1 MIELIISFIGIA
13 SGQFAELVDNTML
26 NLALPTISN
35 DLNIDLSL
43 IQWIPISFV
52 LATSSFLLPM
62 GKLADIYSSKK
73 IYLIGLIIFGIFVTL
88 AGRSEILIT
97 LILFK
102 SLQGIGS
109 AAIQSNVMAMIIQL
123 FQKQDRGTSLG
134 IFMSIIGVGSIAS
147 PVIGGYIIDNFGWR
161 GIFNFVSIIT
171 ILGFLFSIFI
181 KLNNPK
187 STKTLSYEFDWQGTV
202 LSTISL
208 SSLIISISMYTTSN
222 WNATW
227 LIIGIPMTVIF
238 LFLFILWEKHNKLSN
253 PLIDLKLFDH
263 KSFSLGSVV
272 RFLSFIANSPIY
284 YLSPFLL
291 IDGYGLSSSKTGIYI
306 LPGPLMMAIS
316 GPIAGKLSDKMGS
329 YFPRIVGAMCLSI
342 SVSLYLFATILNKE
356 FVMVAYAFQGLGMG
370 IFGTA
375 NTSYIFTSVK
385 ENNYGSVNAF
395 LTLTRTSGNII
406 GISISTALVLVFLSL
421 SSNELNNVDPD
432 TISYISSISKAFIL
446 PTLLSIITFI
456 LTISLKDEKKI

>member
-134 IFMSIIGVGSIAS
+134 IFMSIIGIGSIAS

>member
-52 LATSSFLLPM
+52 LATSAFLLPM

-109 AAIQSNVMAMIIQL
+109 AAIQANVMAMIIQL

-134 IFMSIIGVGSIAS
+134 IFMSIIGIGSIAS

-187 STKTLSYEFDWQGTV
+187 STKTLNYEFDWQGTV

-227 LIIGIPMTVIF
+227 LITGIPITVIF

-291 IDGYGLSSSKTGIYI
+291 INGYGLSSSKTGIYI

-406 GISISTALVLVFLSL
+406 GISISTTLVLVFLSL
-421 SSNELNNVDPD
+421 SSNELNNVNPD

>member
-134 IFMSIIGVGSIAS
+134 IFMSIIGIGSIAS

-187 STKTLSYEFDWQGTV
+187 NTKTLNYEFDWQGTV

>member
-1 MIELIISFIGIA
+1 MLQLFISFIGIA
-13 SGQFAELVDNTML
+13 SGQFAEVVDNTML

-35 DLNIDLSL
+35 DLNIALSL
-43 IQWIPISFV
+43 IQWIPITFV

-62 GKLADIYSSKK
+62 GKLADIYGRKK

-109 AAIQSNVMAMIIQL
+109 AAIQSNGMAMIMQL
-123 FQKQDRGTSLG
+123 FQKQNRGTSLG
-134 IFMSIIGVGSIAS
+134 IFMSIIGVGSITS
-147 PVIGGYIIDNFGWR
+147 PIIGGYIIDNFGWR

-171 ILGFLFSIFI
+171 ILSLLFTAFL
-181 KLNNPK
+181 KLKNTNNK
-187 STKTLSYEFDWQGTV
+187 KTSNYEFDWKGTI

-208 SSLIISISMYTTSN
+208 SSLIISISMYTTSH
-222 WNATW
+222 WNAIW
-227 LIIGIPMTVIF
+227 LMTGIPITIIF
-238 LFLFILWEKHNKLSN
+238 LLLFILWEKNNNLSN
-253 PLIDLKLFDH
+253 PLIDIKLFDH

-291 IDGYGLSSSKTGIYI
+291 INGYGLSSSKTGLYI
-306 LPGPLMMAIS
+306 LPGPLMMAVS
-316 GPIAGKLSDKMGS
+316 GPFAGKLSDKIGS
-329 YFPRIVGAMCLSI
+329 YYPRIAGALCLTV
-342 SVSLYLFATILNKE
+342 SVSLFLFATILNKE
-356 FVMVAYAFQGLGMG
+356 FVMIAYAFQGLGMG
-370 IFGTA
+370 IFGAA

-406 GISISTALVLVFLSL
+406 GISISTALVLAFLATSN
-421 SSNELNNVDPD
+421 NELNNAD
-432 TISYISSISKAFIL
+432 TNTLDYISSISKAFIL
-446 PTLLSIITFI
+446 PTFLSIITFI
-456 LTISLKDEKKI
+456 LTISLKDQKRI

>member
-1 MIELIISFIGIA
+1 MLQLFISFIGIA
-13 SGQFAELVDNTML
+13 SGQFAEVVDNTML

-35 DLNIDLSL
+35 DLNIALSL
-43 IQWIPISFV
+43 IQWIPITFV

-62 GKLADIYSSKK
+62 GKLADIYGRKK

-109 AAIQSNVMAMIIQL
+109 AAIQSNGMAMIMQL
-123 FQKQDRGTSLG
+123 FQKKNRGTSLG
-134 IFMSIIGVGSIAS
+134 IFMSIIGVGSVTS
-147 PVIGGYIIDNFGWR
+147 PIIGGYIIDNFGWR

-171 ILGFLFSIFI
+171 ILSLLFTVFL
-181 KLNNPK
+181 KLKTSNNN
-187 STKTLSYEFDWQGTV
+187 KTSNYEFDWQGTI
-202 LSTISL
+202 LSTTSL

-222 WNATW
+222 WNAIW
-227 LIIGIPMTVIF
+227 LMTGIPITLIF
-238 LFLFILWEKHNKLSN
+238 LLLFILWEKNNNLSN
-253 PLIDLKLFDH
+253 PLIDIKLFDH

-291 IDGYGLSSSKTGIYI
+291 INGYGLSSSKTGLYI

-316 GPIAGKLSDKMGS
+316 GPFAGKLSDKIGS
-329 YFPRIVGAMCLSI
+329 YYPRISGALCLMI
-342 SVSLYLFATILNKE
+342 SVSLFLFATILNKE
-356 FVMVAYAFQGLGMG
+356 FVMIAYAFQGLGMG
-370 IFGTA
+370 IFGAA

-406 GISISTALVLVFLSL
+406 GISISTALVLAFLST
-421 SSNELNNVDPD
+421 SNNELNTAIVDK
-432 TISYISSISKAFIL
+432 SNYISSISKAFIL
-446 PTLLSIITFI
+446 PTFLSIITFI
-456 LTISLKDEKKI
+456 LTISLKDQKRI

>member
-1 MIELIISFIGIA
+1 MLELILSFIGIA

-35 DLNIDLSL
+35 DLDIDLSL

-52 LATSSFLLPM
+52 LATSAFLLPM

-109 AAIQSNVMAMIIQL
+109 AAIQANVMAMIIQL

-134 IFMSIIGVGSIAS
+134 IFMSIIGIGSIAS

-187 STKTLSYEFDWQGTV
+187 STKTLNYEFDWQGTV

-227 LIIGIPMTVIF
+227 LITGIPITVIF

-291 IDGYGLSSSKTGIYI
+291 INGYGLSSSKTGIYI

-406 GISISTALVLVFLSL
+406 GISISTTLVLVFLSL
-421 SSNELNNVDPD
+421 SSNELNNVNPD

>member
-1 MIELIISFIGIA
+1 MLELIISFIGIA

-62 GKLADIYSSKK
+62 GKLSDIYSSKK
-73 IYLIGLIIFGIFVTL
+73 IYLIGLILFGIFVTL

-109 AAIQSNVMAMIIQL
+109 AAIQSNVMVMVIQL

-134 IFMSIIGVGSIAS
+134 IFMSIIGIGSIAS

-161 GIFNFVSIIT
+161 GIFNFVSILT
-171 ILGFLFSIFI
+171 ILGLFFSIFI

-187 STKTLSYEFDWQGTV
+187 KTKPLNYEFDWQGTL

-222 WNATW
+222 WNVIW
-227 LIIGIPMTVIF
+227 LITGIPITGIF
-238 LFLFILWEKHNKLSN
+238 LLLFILWEKHNKLSN
-253 PLIDLKLFDH
+253 PLIDLKLFNH
-263 KSFSLGSVV
+263 KSFSLGSIV

-291 IDGYGLSSSKTGIYI
+291 INGYGLSSSKTGIYI
-306 LPGPLMMAIS
+306 L
-316 GPIAGKLSDKMGS
+316 
-329 YFPRIVGAMCLSI
+329 
-342 SVSLYLFATILNKE
+342 
-356 FVMVAYAFQGLGMG
+356 
-370 IFGTA
+370 FG
-375 NTSYIFTSVK
+375 
-385 ENNYGSVNAF
+385 
-395 LTLTRTSGNII
+395 
-406 GISISTALVLVFLSL
+406 
-421 SSNELNNVDPD
+421 
-432 TISYISSISKAFIL
+432 
-446 PTLLSIITFI
+446 
-456 LTISLKDEKKI
+456 

>member
-1 MIELIISFIGIA
+1 MLQLFISFIGIA
-13 SGQFAELVDNTML
+13 SGQFAEVVDNTML

-35 DLNIDLSL
+35 DLNIALSL
-43 IQWIPISFV
+43 IQWIPITFV

-62 GKLADIYSSKK
+62 GKLADIYGRKK

-109 AAIQSNVMAMIIQL
+109 AAIQSNGMAMIMQL
-123 FQKQDRGTSLG
+123 FQKQNRGTSLG
-134 IFMSIIGVGSIAS
+134 IFMSIIGVGSITS
-147 PVIGGYIIDNFGWR
+147 PIIGGYIIDNFGWR

-171 ILGFLFSIFI
+171 ILSLLFTAFL
-181 KLNNPK
+181 KLKNANNK
-187 STKTLSYEFDWQGTV
+187 KTSNYEFDWKGTI

-208 SSLIISISMYTTSN
+208 SSLIISISMYTTSH
-222 WNATW
+222 WNAIW
-227 LIIGIPMTVIF
+227 LMTGIPITIIF
-238 LFLFILWEKHNKLSN
+238 LLLFILWEKNNNLSN
-253 PLIDLKLFDH
+253 PLIDIKLFDH

-291 IDGYGLSSSKTGIYI
+291 INGYGLSSSKTGLYI

-316 GPIAGKLSDKMGS
+316 GPFAGKLSDKIGS
-329 YFPRIVGAMCLSI
+329 YYPRIAGALCLTI
-342 SVSLYLFATILNKE
+342 SVSLFLLATILNKE
-356 FVMVAYAFQGLGMG
+356 FVMIAYAFQGLGMG
-370 IFGTA
+370 IFGAA

-406 GISISTALVLVFLSL
+406 GISISTALVLAFLATSN
-421 SSNELNNVDPD
+421 NELNNAD
-432 TISYISSISKAFIL
+432 TNTLDYISSISKAFIL
-446 PTLLSIITFI
+446 PTFLSIITFI
-456 LTISLKDEKKI
+456 LTISLKDQKRI

>member
-13 SGQFAELVDNTML
+13 SGQFAEVVDNTML
-26 NLALPTISN
+26 TLALPTISN
-35 DLNIDLSL
+35 DMNIPLSFA
-43 IQWIPISFV
+43 QWIPITFV

-62 GKLADIYSSKK
+62 GKLSDIYGRKK
-73 IYLIGLIIFGIFVTL
+73 IYLVGLVIFGIFVNL

-109 AAIQSNVMAMIIQL
+109 AAIQSNGMTMLLLL
-123 FQKQDRGTSLG
+123 FKKQDRGASFG
-134 IFMSIIGVGSIAS
+134 IFMSIIGIGSITG
-147 PVIGGYIIDNFGWR
+147 PIIGGYIIDNFGWR

-171 ILGFLFSIFI
+171 MLALSFSLFL
-181 KLNNPK
+181 KLDNPK
-187 STKTLSYEFDWQGTV
+187 NKKTLNYEFDWQGTL

-222 WNATW
+222 WNLIW
-227 LIIGIPMTVIF
+227 LITGIPISIIF
-238 LFLFILWEKHNKLSN
+238 LFLFILWEKNNKLSY
-253 PLIDLKLFDH
+253 PLIDLKLFDS

-284 YLSPFLL
+284 FLSPFLL
-291 IDGYGLSSSKTGIYI
+291 INGYGLSSSKTGIYI

-316 GPIAGKLSDKMGS
+316 GPFAGKLSDKIGS
-329 YFPRIVGAMCLSI
+329 YFPRIAGAVCLSI
-342 SVSLYLFATILNKE
+342 SVSLYLFATIFNKE
-356 FVMVAYAFQGLGMG
+356 FIMVAYAFQGLGMG
-370 IFGTA
+370 IFGAA

-406 GISISTALVLVFLSL
+406 GISISTALVLAFLSV
-421 SSNELNNVDPD
+421 SNNELGSVNSD
-432 TISYISSISKAFIL
+432 TLSYISSISKAFIL
-446 PTLLSIITFI
+446 PTILSIITFI
-456 LTISLKDEKKI
+456 LTIILKDEKYI

>member
-1 MIELIISFIGIA
+1 MLQLFISFIGIA
-13 SGQFAELVDNTML
+13 SGQFAEVVDNTML

-35 DLNIDLSL
+35 DLNIALSL
-43 IQWIPISFV
+43 IQWIPITFV

-62 GKLADIYSSKK
+62 GKLADIYGRKK

-109 AAIQSNVMAMIIQL
+109 AAIQSNGMAMIMQL
-123 FQKQDRGTSLG
+123 FQKQNRGTSLG
-134 IFMSIIGVGSIAS
+134 IFMSIIGVGSVTS
-147 PVIGGYIIDNFGWR
+147 PIIGGYIIDNFGWR

-171 ILGFLFSIFI
+171 ILSLLFTVFL
-181 KLNNPK
+181 KLKNANNK
-187 STKTLSYEFDWQGTV
+187 KTSNYEFDWKGTI

-208 SSLIISISMYTTSN
+208 SSLIISISMYTTSH
-222 WNATW
+222 WNAIW
-227 LIIGIPMTVIF
+227 LMTGIPITIIF
-238 LFLFILWEKHNKLSN
+238 LLLFILWEKNNNLSN
-253 PLIDLKLFDH
+253 PLIDIKLFDH

-291 IDGYGLSSSKTGIYI
+291 INGYGLSSSKTGLYI
-306 LPGPLMMAIS
+306 LPGPLMMAVS
-316 GPIAGKLSDKMGS
+316 GPFAGKLSDKIGS
-329 YFPRIVGAMCLSI
+329 YYPRIAGALCLTI
-342 SVSLYLFATILNKE
+342 SVSLFLFATILNKE
-356 FVMVAYAFQGLGMG
+356 FVMIAYAFQGLGMG
-370 IFGTA
+370 IFGAA

-406 GISISTALVLVFLSL
+406 GISISTALVLAFLATSN
-421 SSNELNNVDPD
+421 NELNNAD
-432 TISYISSISKAFIL
+432 TNTLSYISSISKAFIL
-446 PTLLSIITFI
+446 PTFLSIITFI
-456 LTISLKDEKKI
+456 LTISLKDQKRI

>member
-134 IFMSIIGVGSIAS
+134 IFMSIIGIGSIAS

-187 STKTLSYEFDWQGTV
+187 STKTLNYEFDWQGTV

-227 LIIGIPMTVIF
+227 LIIGIPITVIF

>member
-1 MIELIISFIGIA
+1 MLQLFISFIGIA
-13 SGQFAELVDNTML
+13 SGQFAEVVDNTML

-35 DLNIDLSL
+35 DLNIALSL
-43 IQWIPISFV
+43 IQWIPITFV

-62 GKLADIYSSKK
+62 GKLADIYGRKK

-109 AAIQSNVMAMIIQL
+109 AAIQSNGMAMIMQL
-123 FQKQDRGTSLG
+123 FQKQNRGTSLG
-134 IFMSIIGVGSIAS
+134 IFMSIIGVGSITS
-147 PVIGGYIIDNFGWR
+147 PIIGGYIIDNFGWR

-171 ILGFLFSIFI
+171 ILSLLFTAFL
-181 KLNNPK
+181 KLKNTNNK
-187 STKTLSYEFDWQGTV
+187 KTSNYEFDWKGTI

-208 SSLIISISMYTTSN
+208 SSLIISISMYTTSH
-222 WNATW
+222 WNAIW
-227 LIIGIPMTVIF
+227 LMTGIPITIIF
-238 LFLFILWEKHNKLSN
+238 LLLFILWEKNNNLSN
-253 PLIDLKLFDH
+253 PLIDIKLFDH

-291 IDGYGLSSSKTGIYI
+291 INGYGLSSSKTGLYI
-306 LPGPLMMAIS
+306 LPGPLMMAVS
-316 GPIAGKLSDKMGS
+316 GPFAGKLSDKIGS
-329 YFPRIVGAMCLSI
+329 YYPRIAGALCLTI
-342 SVSLYLFATILNKE
+342 SVSLFLFATILNKE
-356 FVMVAYAFQGLGMG
+356 FVMIAYAFQGLGMG
-370 IFGTA
+370 IFGAA

-406 GISISTALVLVFLSL
+406 GISISTALVLAFLATSN
-421 SSNELNNVDPD
+421 NELNNAD
-432 TISYISSISKAFIL
+432 TNTLDYISSISKAFIL
-446 PTLLSIITFI
+446 PTFLSIITFI
-456 LTISLKDEKKI
+456 LTISLKDQKRI

>member
-134 IFMSIIGVGSIAS
+134 IFMSIIGIGSIAS

-227 LIIGIPMTVIF
+227 LIIGIPITVIF

-456 LTISLKDEKKI
+456 LTISLKDEKHI

>member
-109 AAIQSNVMAMIIQL
+109 AAIQANVMAMIIQL

-134 IFMSIIGVGSIAS
+134 IFMSIIGIGSIAS

-187 STKTLSYEFDWQGTV
+187 STKTLNYEFDWQGTV

-227 LIIGIPMTVIF
+227 LITGIPITVIF

-291 IDGYGLSSSKTGIYI
+291 INGYGLSSSKTGIYI

-406 GISISTALVLVFLSL
+406 GISISTTLVLVFLSL
-421 SSNELNNVDPD
+421 SSNELNNVNPD

>member
-1 MIELIISFIGIA
+1 MLQLFISFIGIA
-13 SGQFAELVDNTML
+13 SGQFAEVVDNTML

-35 DLNIDLSL
+35 DLNIALSL
-43 IQWIPISFV
+43 IQWIPITFV

-62 GKLADIYSSKK
+62 GKLADIYGRKK

-109 AAIQSNVMAMIIQL
+109 AAIQSNGMAMIMQL

-134 IFMSIIGVGSIAS
+134 IFMSIIGVGSVTS
-147 PVIGGYIIDNFGWR
+147 PIIGGYIIDNFGWR

-171 ILGFLFSIFI
+171 ILSLLFTVFL
-181 KLNNPK
+181 KLKNANNK
-187 STKTLSYEFDWQGTV
+187 KTSNYEFDWQGTI

-222 WNATW
+222 WNAIW
-227 LIIGIPMTVIF
+227 LMTGIPITIIF
-238 LFLFILWEKHNKLSN
+238 LLLFILWEKNNNLSN
-253 PLIDLKLFDH
+253 PLIDIKLFGH

-291 IDGYGLSSSKTGIYI
+291 INGYGLSSSKTGLYI
-306 LPGPLMMAIS
+306 LPGPLLMAIS
-316 GPIAGKLSDKMGS
+316 GPFAGKLSDKIGS
-329 YFPRIVGAMCLSI
+329 YYPRIAGALCLTI
-342 SVSLYLFATILNKE
+342 SVSLFLFATILNKE
-356 FVMVAYAFQGLGMG
+356 FVMIAYAFQGLGMG
-370 IFGTA
+370 IFGAA

-406 GISISTALVLVFLSL
+406 GISISTALVLAFLATSN
-421 SSNELNNVDPD
+421 NELNNAD
-432 TISYISSISKAFIL
+432 TNTLDYISSISKAFIL
-446 PTLLSIITFI
+446 PTFLSIITFI
-456 LTISLKDEKKI
+456 LTINLKDQKRI

>member
-134 IFMSIIGVGSIAS
+134 IFMSIIGIGSIAS

-187 STKTLSYEFDWQGTV
+187 STKTLNYEFDWQGTV

-222 WNATW
+222 WNVTW
-227 LIIGIPMTVIF
+227 LIIGIPITIIF

-253 PLIDLKLFDH
+253 PLINLELFDH

-291 IDGYGLSSSKTGIYI
+291 INGYGLSSSKTGIYI

-316 GPIAGKLSDKMGS
+316 GP
-329 YFPRIVGAMCLSI
+329 
-342 SVSLYLFATILNKE
+342 
-356 FVMVAYAFQGLGMG
+356 YA
-370 IFGTA
+370 
-375 NTSYIFTSVK
+375 
-385 ENNYGSVNAF
+385 
-395 LTLTRTSGNII
+395 
-406 GISISTALVLVFLSL
+406 
-421 SSNELNNVDPD
+421 
-432 TISYISSISKAFIL
+432 
-446 PTLLSIITFI
+446 
-456 LTISLKDEKKI
+456 

>member
-1 MIELIISFIGIA
+1 MIQLFISFIGIA
-13 SGQFAELVDNTML
+13 SGQFAEVVDNTML

-35 DLNIDLSL
+35 DLNIALSL
-43 IQWIPISFV
+43 IQWIPITFV

-62 GKLADIYSSKK
+62 GKLADIYGRKK

-109 AAIQSNVMAMIIQL
+109 AAIQSNGMAMIMQL
-123 FQKQDRGTSLG
+123 FQKQNRGTSLG
-134 IFMSIIGVGSIAS
+134 IFMSIIGVGSITS
-147 PVIGGYIIDNFGWR
+147 PIIGGYIIDNFGWR

-171 ILGFLFSIFI
+171 ILSLLFTAFL
-181 KLNNPK
+181 KLKNANNK
-187 STKTLSYEFDWQGTV
+187 KTSNYEFDWQGTI
-202 LSTISL
+202 LSIISL

-222 WNATW
+222 WNAIW
-227 LIIGIPMTVIF
+227 LMTGIPITIIF
-238 LFLFILWEKHNKLSN
+238 LLLFILWEKNNNLSN
-253 PLIDLKLFDH
+253 PLIDIKLFDH

-291 IDGYGLSSSKTGIYI
+291 INGYGLSSSKTGLYI

-316 GPIAGKLSDKMGS
+316 GPFAGKLSDKIGS
-329 YFPRIVGAMCLSI
+329 YYPRIAGALCLTV
-342 SVSLYLFATILNKE
+342 SVSLFLFATILNKE
-356 FVMVAYAFQGLGMG
+356 FVMIAYAFQGLGMW
-370 IFGTA
+370 IFGAA

-406 GISISTALVLVFLSL
+406 GISISTALVLAFLATSN
-421 SSNELNNVDPD
+421 NELNNAD
-432 TISYISSISKAFIL
+432 TNTLGYISSISKAFIL
-446 PTLLSIITFI
+446 PTFLSIITFI
-456 LTISLKDEKKI
+456 LTISLKDQKRI

>member
-1 MIELIISFIGIA
+1 MLQLFISFIGIA
-13 SGQFAELVDNTML
+13 SGQFAEVVDNTML

-35 DLNIDLSL
+35 DLNIALSL
-43 IQWIPISFV
+43 IQWIPITFV

-62 GKLADIYSSKK
+62 GKLADIYGRKK

-109 AAIQSNVMAMIIQL
+109 AAIQSNGMAMIMQL
-123 FQKQDRGTSLG
+123 FQKQNRGTSLG
-134 IFMSIIGVGSIAS
+134 IFMSIIGVGSITS
-147 PVIGGYIIDNFGWR
+147 PIIGGYIIDNFGWR

-171 ILGFLFSIFI
+171 ILSLLFTAFL
-181 KLNNPK
+181 KLKNTNNK
-187 STKTLSYEFDWQGTV
+187 KTSNYEFDWKGTI

-208 SSLIISISMYTTSN
+208 SSLIISISMYTTSH
-222 WNATW
+222 WNAIW
-227 LIIGIPMTVIF
+227 LMTGIPITIIF
-238 LFLFILWEKHNKLSN
+238 LLLFILWEKNNNLSN
-253 PLIDLKLFDH
+253 PLIDIKLFDH

-291 IDGYGLSSSKTGIYI
+291 INGYGLSSSKTGLYI

-316 GPIAGKLSDKMGS
+316 GPFAGKLSDKIGS
-329 YFPRIVGAMCLSI
+329 YYPRIAGALCLTI
-342 SVSLYLFATILNKE
+342 SVSLFLFATILNKE
-356 FVMVAYAFQGLGMG
+356 FVMIAYAFQGLGMG
-370 IFGTA
+370 IFGAA

-406 GISISTALVLVFLSL
+406 GISISTALVLAFLATSN
-421 SSNELNNVDPD
+421 NELNNAD
-432 TISYISSISKAFIL
+432 TNTLGYISSISKAFIL
-446 PTLLSIITFI
+446 PTFLSIITFI
-456 LTISLKDEKKI
+456 LTISLKDQKRI

>member
-1 MIELIISFIGIA
+1 MIQLFISFIGIA
-13 SGQFAELVDNTML
+13 SGQFAEVVDNTML

-35 DLNIDLSL
+35 DLNIALSL
-43 IQWIPISFV
+43 IQWIPITFV

-62 GKLADIYSSKK
+62 GKLADIYGRKK

-109 AAIQSNVMAMIIQL
+109 AAIQSNGMAMIMQL
-123 FQKQDRGTSLG
+123 FQKQNRGTSLG
-134 IFMSIIGVGSIAS
+134 IFMSIIGVGSITS
-147 PVIGGYIIDNFGWR
+147 PIIGGYIIDNFGWR

-171 ILGFLFSIFI
+171 ILSLLFTAFL
-181 KLNNPK
+181 KLKNANNK
-187 STKTLSYEFDWQGTV
+187 KTSNYEFDWQGTI
-202 LSTISL
+202 LSIISL

-222 WNATW
+222 WNAIW
-227 LIIGIPMTVIF
+227 LMTGIPITIIF
-238 LFLFILWEKHNKLSN
+238 LLLFILWEKNNNLSN
-253 PLIDLKLFDH
+253 PLIDIKLFDH

-291 IDGYGLSSSKTGIYI
+291 INGYGLSSSKTGLYI

-316 GPIAGKLSDKMGS
+316 GPFAGKLSDKIGS
-329 YFPRIVGAMCLSI
+329 YYPRIAGALCLTI
-342 SVSLYLFATILNKE
+342 SVSLFLLATILNKE
-356 FVMVAYAFQGLGMG
+356 FVMIAYAFQGLGMG
-370 IFGTA
+370 IFGAA

-406 GISISTALVLVFLSL
+406 GISISTALVLAFLATSN
-421 SSNELNNVDPD
+421 NELNNAD
-432 TISYISSISKAFIL
+432 TNTLGYISSISKAFIL
-446 PTLLSIITFI
+446 PTFLSIITFI
-456 LTISLKDEKKI
+456 LTISLKDQKRI

>member
-1 MIELIISFIGIA
+1 MLQLFISFIGIA
-13 SGQFAELVDNTML
+13 SGQFAEVVDNTML

-35 DLNIDLSL
+35 DLNIALSL
-43 IQWIPISFV
+43 IQWIPITFV

-62 GKLADIYSSKK
+62 GKLADIYGRKK

-109 AAIQSNVMAMIIQL
+109 AAIQSNGMAMIMQL
-123 FQKQDRGTSLG
+123 FQKQNRGTSLG
-134 IFMSIIGVGSIAS
+134 IFMSIIGVGSITS
-147 PVIGGYIIDNFGWR
+147 PIIGGYIIDNFGWR

-171 ILGFLFSIFI
+171 ILSLLFTAFL
-181 KLNNPK
+181 KLKNTNNK
-187 STKTLSYEFDWQGTV
+187 KTSNYEFDWKGTI

-208 SSLIISISMYTTSN
+208 SSLIISISMYTTSH
-222 WNATW
+222 WNAIW
-227 LIIGIPMTVIF
+227 LMTGIPITIIF
-238 LFLFILWEKHNKLSN
+238 LLLFILWEKNNNLSN
-253 PLIDLKLFDH
+253 PLIDIKLFDH

-291 IDGYGLSSSKTGIYI
+291 INGYGLSSSKTGLYI

-316 GPIAGKLSDKMGS
+316 GPFAGKLSDKIGS
-329 YFPRIVGAMCLSI
+329 YYPRIAGALCLTI
-342 SVSLYLFATILNKE
+342 SVSLFLFATILNKE
-356 FVMVAYAFQGLGMG
+356 FVMIAYAFQGLGMG
-370 IFGTA
+370 IFGAA

-406 GISISTALVLVFLSL
+406 GISISTALVLAFLATSN
-421 SSNELNNVDPD
+421 NELNNAD
-432 TISYISSISKAFIL
+432 TNTLDYISSISKAFIL
-446 PTLLSIITFI
+446 PTFLSIITFI
-456 LTISLKDEKKI
+456 LTISLKDQKRI

>member
-134 IFMSIIGVGSIAS
+134 IFMSIIGIGSIAS

-227 LIIGIPMTVIF
+227 LIIGIPITVIF

>member
-134 IFMSIIGVGSIAS
+134 IFMSIIGIGSIAS

-187 STKTLSYEFDWQGTV
+187 STKTLNYEFDWQGTV

-421 SSNELNNVDPD
+421 SNNELNNIDPD
-432 TISYISSISKAFIL
+432 TIRYISSISKAFIL

>member
-1 MIELIISFIGIA
+1 MLQLFISFIGIA
-13 SGQFAELVDNTML
+13 SGQFAEVVDNTML

-35 DLNIDLSL
+35 DLNIALSL
-43 IQWIPISFV
+43 IQWIPITFV

-62 GKLADIYSSKK
+62 GKLADIYGRKK

-109 AAIQSNVMAMIIQL
+109 AAIQSNGMAMIMQL

-134 IFMSIIGVGSIAS
+134 IFMSIIGVGSVTS
-147 PVIGGYIIDNFGWR
+147 PIIGGYIIDNFGWR

-171 ILGFLFSIFI
+171 ILSLLFTVFL
-181 KLNNPK
+181 KLKNANNK
-187 STKTLSYEFDWQGTV
+187 KTSNYEFDWQGTI

-208 SSLIISISMYTTSN
+208 SSLIISISMYTTSH
-222 WNATW
+222 WNAIW
-227 LIIGIPMTVIF
+227 LMTGIPITIIF
-238 LFLFILWEKHNKLSN
+238 LLLFILWEKNNNLSN
-253 PLIDLKLFDH
+253 PLIDIKLFGH

-291 IDGYGLSSSKTGIYI
+291 INGYGLSSSKTGLYI
-306 LPGPLMMAIS
+306 LPGPLMMAVS
-316 GPIAGKLSDKMGS
+316 GPFAGKLSDKIGS
-329 YFPRIVGAMCLSI
+329 YYPRIAGALCLTI
-342 SVSLYLFATILNKE
+342 SVSLFLFATILNKE
-356 FVMVAYAFQGLGMG
+356 FVMIAYAFQGLGMG
-370 IFGTA
+370 IFGAA

-406 GISISTALVLVFLSL
+406 GISVSTALVLAFLATSN
-421 SSNELNNVDPD
+421 NELNNAD
-432 TISYISSISKAFIL
+432 TDTLDYISSISKAFIL
-446 PTLLSIITFI
+446 QTFLSIITFI
-456 LTISLKDEKKI
+456 LTINLKDQKRI

>member
-123 FQKQDRGTSLG
+123 FQKQARGTSLG
-134 IFMSIIGVGSIAS
+134 IFMSIIGIGSIAS

-227 LIIGIPMTVIF
+227 LIIGIPITVIF

-406 GISISTALVLVFLSL
+406 GISISTALVLAFVSI
-421 SSNELNNVDPD
+421 SNNELNNITPD
-432 TISYISSISKAFIL
+432 TLSYISSISKAFIL

-456 LTISLKDEKKI
+456 LTISLKDEKNI

>member
-1 MIELIISFIGIA
+1 MLQLFISFIGIA
-13 SGQFAELVDNTML
+13 SGQFAEVVDNTML

-35 DLNIDLSL
+35 DLNIALSL
-43 IQWIPISFV
+43 IQWIPITFV

-62 GKLADIYSSKK
+62 GKLADIYGRKK

-109 AAIQSNVMAMIIQL
+109 AAIQSNGMAMIMQL
-123 FQKQDRGTSLG
+123 FQKQNRGTSLG
-134 IFMSIIGVGSIAS
+134 IFMSIIGVVSITS
-147 PVIGGYIIDNFGWR
+147 PIIGGYIIDNFGWR

-171 ILGFLFSIFI
+171 ILSLLFTAFL
-181 KLNNPK
+181 KLKNANNK
-187 STKTLSYEFDWQGTV
+187 KTSNYEFDWKGTI

-208 SSLIISISMYTTSN
+208 SSLIISISMYTTSH
-222 WNATW
+222 WNAIW
-227 LIIGIPMTVIF
+227 LMTGIPITIIF
-238 LFLFILWEKHNKLSN
+238 LLLFILWEKNNNLSN
-253 PLIDLKLFDH
+253 PLIDIKLFDH

-291 IDGYGLSSSKTGIYI
+291 INGYGLSSSKTGLYI
-306 LPGPLMMAIS
+306 LPGPLMMAVS
-316 GPIAGKLSDKMGS
+316 GPFAGKLSDKIGS
-329 YFPRIVGAMCLSI
+329 YYPRIAGALCLTI
-342 SVSLYLFATILNKE
+342 SVSLFLFATILNKE
-356 FVMVAYAFQGLGMG
+356 FVMIAYAFQGLGMG
-370 IFGTA
+370 IFGAA

-406 GISISTALVLVFLSL
+406 GISISTALVLAFLATSN
-421 SSNELNNVDPD
+421 NELNNAD
-432 TISYISSISKAFIL
+432 TNTLDYISSISKAFIL
-446 PTLLSIITFI
+446 PTFLSIITFI
-456 LTISLKDEKKI
+456 LTISLKDQKRI

>member
-134 IFMSIIGVGSIAS
+134 IFMSIIGIGSIAS

-187 STKTLSYEFDWQGTV
+187 NTKTLNYEFDWQGTV

-227 LIIGIPMTVIF
+227 LIIGIPITVIF

>member
-187 STKTLSYEFDWQGTV
+187 STKTLNYEFDWQGTV

>member
-13 SGQFAELVDNTML
+13 SGQFAEVVDNTML

-43 IQWIPISFV
+43 IQWIPITFV

-62 GKLADIYSSKK
+62 GKLADIYGRKK

-109 AAIQSNVMAMIIQL
+109 AAIQSNGMAMIIQL
-123 FQKQDRGTSLG
+123 FQKQDRGASLG
-134 IFMSIIGVGSIAS
+134 IFMSIIGIGSITS
-147 PVIGGYIIDNFGWR
+147 PIIGGYIIDNFGWR

-171 ILGFLFSIFI
+171 ILGLLFSIFI

-187 STKTLSYEFDWQGTV
+187 STKTLNYEFDWQGTL

-222 WNATW
+222 WNFTW
-227 LIIGIPMTVIF
+227 LITGIPITVIF

-291 IDGYGLSSSKTGIYI
+291 INGYGLSSSKTGIYI

-316 GPIAGKLSDKMGS
+316 GPFAGKLSDKMGS
-329 YFPRIVGAMCLSI
+329 YFPRITGAMCLSI

-370 IFGTA
+370 IFGAA

-406 GISISTALVLVFLSL
+406 GISISTALVLAFLSL
-421 SSNELNNVDPD
+421 SNNELGSVKPD
-432 TISYISSISKAFIL
+432 TLNYISSISKAFIL
-446 PTLLSIITFI
+446 PTFLSIITFI
-456 LTISLKDEKKI
+456 LTISLKDEKII

>member
-109 AAIQSNVMAMIIQL
+109 AAIQSNVMVMIIQL
-123 FQKQDRGTSLG
+123 FQKQDKGTSLG
-134 IFMSIIGVGSIAS
+134 IFMSIIGIGSIAS

-187 STKTLSYEFDWQGTV
+187 STKTLNYEFDWQGTV

-227 LIIGIPMTVIF
+227 LITGIPITVIF

-406 GISISTALVLVFLSL
+406 GISISTTLVLVFLSL
-421 SSNELNNVDPD
+421 SSNELNNVNPD

-456 LTISLKDEKKI
+456 LTISLKDENKI

>member
-1 MIELIISFIGIA
+1 MIELVISFIGIA

-134 IFMSIIGVGSIAS
+134 IFMSIIGIGSIAS

-187 STKTLSYEFDWQGTV
+187 STKTLNYEFDWQGTV

-227 LIIGIPMTVIF
+227 LIIGIPITVIF

-456 LTISLKDEKKI
+456 LTISLKDEKYI

>member
-134 IFMSIIGVGSIAS
+134 IFMSIIGIGSIAS

-187 STKTLSYEFDWQGTV
+187 STKTLNYEFDWQGTV

-227 LIIGIPMTVIF
+227 LITGIPITVIF

-291 IDGYGLSSSKTGIYI
+291 INGYGLSSSKTGIYI

-406 GISISTALVLVFLSL
+406 GISISTTLVLVFLSL
-421 SSNELNNVDPD
+421 SSNELNNVNPD

>member
-1 MIELIISFIGIA
+1 MLQLFISFIGIA
-13 SGQFAELVDNTML
+13 SGQFAEVVDNTML

-35 DLNIDLSL
+35 DLNIALSL
-43 IQWIPISFV
+43 IQWIPITFV

-62 GKLADIYSSKK
+62 GKLADIYGRKK

-109 AAIQSNVMAMIIQL
+109 AAIQSNGMAMIMQL
-123 FQKQDRGTSLG
+123 FQKQNRGTSLG
-134 IFMSIIGVGSIAS
+134 IFMSIIGVGSITS
-147 PVIGGYIIDNFGWR
+147 PIIGGYIIDNFGWR

-171 ILGFLFSIFI
+171 ILSLVFTVFL
-181 KLNNPK
+181 KLKTSNNN
-187 STKTLSYEFDWQGTV
+187 KTSNYEFDWQGTI

-222 WNATW
+222 WNAIW
-227 LIIGIPMTVIF
+227 LMTGIPITLIF
-238 LFLFILWEKHNKLSN
+238 LLLFILWEKNNNLSN
-253 PLIDLKLFDH
+253 PLIDIKLFDH
-263 KSFSLGSVV
+263 KNFSLGSVV

-291 IDGYGLSSSKTGIYI
+291 INGYGLSSSKTGLYI

-316 GPIAGKLSDKMGS
+316 GPFAGKLSDKIGS
-329 YFPRIVGAMCLSI
+329 YYPRISGALCLMI
-342 SVSLYLFATILNKE
+342 SVSLFLFATILNKE
-356 FVMVAYAFQGLGMG
+356 FVMIAYAFQGLGMG
-370 IFGTA
+370 IFGAA

-406 GISISTALVLVFLSL
+406 GISISTALVLAFLST
-421 SSNELNNVDPD
+421 SNNELNTAIVDK
-432 TISYISSISKAFIL
+432 SNYISSISKAFIL
-446 PTLLSIITFI
+446 PTFLSIITFI
-456 LTISLKDEKKI
+456 LTISLKDQKRI

>member
-1 MIELIISFIGIA
+1 
-13 SGQFAELVDNTML
+13 
-26 NLALPTISN
+26 
-35 DLNIDLSL
+35 
-43 IQWIPISFV
+43 
-52 LATSSFLLPM
+52 
-62 GKLADIYSSKK
+62 
-73 IYLIGLIIFGIFVTL
+73 
-88 AGRSEILIT
+88 
-97 LILFK
+97 
-102 SLQGIGS
+102 
-109 AAIQSNVMAMIIQL
+109 MAMIIQL

-134 IFMSIIGVGSIAS
+134 IFMSIIGIGSIAS

-187 STKTLSYEFDWQGTV
+187 STKTLNYEFDWQGTV

-222 WNATW
+222 WNVTW
-227 LIIGIPMTVIF
+227 LIIGIPITIIF

-291 IDGYGLSSSKTGIYI
+291 INGYGLSSSKTGIYI

-316 GPIAGKLSDKMGS
+316 GPFAGKLSDKMGS
-329 YFPRIVGAMCLSI
+329 YFPRIAGAMCLSI

-385 ENNYGSVNAF
+385 KNNYGSVNAF

-406 GISISTALVLVFLSL
+406 GISISTALVLAFVSI
-421 SSNELNNVDPD
+421 SNNELNNITPD
-432 TISYISSISKAFIL
+432 TLSYISSISKAFIL

-456 LTISLKDEKKI
+456 LTISLKDEKNI

>member
-1 MIELIISFIGIA
+1 MIQLFISFIGIA
-13 SGQFAELVDNTML
+13 SGQFAEVVDNTML

-35 DLNIDLSL
+35 DLNIALSL
-43 IQWIPISFV
+43 IQWIPITFV

-62 GKLADIYSSKK
+62 GKLADIYGRKK

-109 AAIQSNVMAMIIQL
+109 AAIQSNGMAMIMQL

-134 IFMSIIGVGSIAS
+134 IFMSIIGVGSVTS
-147 PVIGGYIIDNFGWR
+147 PIIGGYIIDNFGWR

-171 ILGFLFSIFI
+171 ILSLLFTVFL
-181 KLNNPK
+181 KLKNPNNK
-187 STKTLSYEFDWQGTV
+187 KTSNYEFDWQGTI
-202 LSTISL
+202 LSIISL

-222 WNATW
+222 WNAIW
-227 LIIGIPMTVIF
+227 LMTGIPITIIF
-238 LFLFILWEKHNKLSN
+238 LLLFILWEKNNNLSN
-253 PLIDLKLFDH
+253 PLIDIKLFDH

-291 IDGYGLSSSKTGIYI
+291 INGYGLSSSKTGLYI

-316 GPIAGKLSDKMGS
+316 GPFAGKLSDKIGS
-329 YFPRIVGAMCLSI
+329 YYPRIAGALCLTV
-342 SVSLYLFATILNKE
+342 SVSLFLFATILNKE
-356 FVMVAYAFQGLGMG
+356 FVMIAYAFQGLGMG
-370 IFGTA
+370 IFGAA

-406 GISISTALVLVFLSL
+406 GISISTALVLAFLAT
-421 SSNELNNVDPD
+421 SNSELNNAD
-432 TISYISSISKAFIL
+432 TNTLGYISSISKAFIL
-446 PTLLSIITFI
+446 PTFLSIITFI
-456 LTISLKDEKKI
+456 LTISLKDQKRI

>member
-52 LATSSFLLPM
+52 LATSAFLLPM

-109 AAIQSNVMAMIIQL
+109 AAIQANVMAMIIQL

-134 IFMSIIGVGSIAS
+134 IFMSIIGIGSIAS

-187 STKTLSYEFDWQGTV
+187 STKTLNYEFDWQGTV

-227 LIIGIPMTVIF
+227 LITGIPITVIF

-291 IDGYGLSSSKTGIYI
+291 INGYGLSSSKTGIYI

-406 GISISTALVLVFLSL
+406 GISISTTLVLVFLSL
-421 SSNELNNVDPD
+421 SSNELNNVNPD

-456 LTISLKDEKKI
+456 LTISLKD

>member
-1 MIELIISFIGIA
+1 MLQLFISFIGIA
-13 SGQFAELVDNTML
+13 SGQFAEVVDNTML

-35 DLNIDLSL
+35 DLNIALSL
-43 IQWIPISFV
+43 IQWIPITFV

-62 GKLADIYSSKK
+62 GKLADIYGRKK

-109 AAIQSNVMAMIIQL
+109 AAIQSNGMAMIMQL
-123 FQKQDRGTSLG
+123 FQKKNRGTSLG
-134 IFMSIIGVGSIAS
+134 IFMSIIGVGSVTS
-147 PVIGGYIIDNFGWR
+147 PIIGGYIIDNFGWR

-171 ILGFLFSIFI
+171 ILSLLFTVFL
-181 KLNNPK
+181 KLKTSNNN
-187 STKTLSYEFDWQGTV
+187 KTSNYEFDWQGTI

-222 WNATW
+222 WNAIW
-227 LIIGIPMTVIF
+227 LMTGIPITLIF
-238 LFLFILWEKHNKLSN
+238 LLLFILWEKNNNLSN
-253 PLIDLKLFDH
+253 PLIDIKLFDH

-291 IDGYGLSSSKTGIYI
+291 INGYGLSSSKTGLYI

-316 GPIAGKLSDKMGS
+316 GPFAGKLSDKIGS
-329 YFPRIVGAMCLSI
+329 YYPRISGALCLMI
-342 SVSLYLFATILNKE
+342 SVSLFLFATILNKE
-356 FVMVAYAFQGLGMG
+356 FVMIAYAFQGLGMG
-370 IFGTA
+370 IFGAA

-406 GISISTALVLVFLSL
+406 GISISTALVLAFLST
-421 SSNELNNVDPD
+421 SNNELNTAIVDK
-432 TISYISSISKAFIL
+432 SNYISSISKAFIL
-446 PTLLSIITFI
+446 PTFLSIITFI
-456 LTISLKDEKKI
+456 LTISLKDQKRI

>member
-134 IFMSIIGVGSIAS
+134 IFMSIIGIGSIAS

-187 STKTLSYEFDWQGTV
+187 STKTLNYEFDWQGTV

-421 SSNELNNVDPD
+421 SSNELNNVNPD

-456 LTISLKDEKKI
+456 LTISLKDEKNI

>member
-97 LILFK
+97 LVLFK

-134 IFMSIIGVGSIAS
+134 IFMSIIGIGSIAS

-187 STKTLSYEFDWQGTV
+187 STKTLNYEFDWQGTV

-227 LIIGIPMTVIF
+227 LITGIPITVIF

-291 IDGYGLSSSKTGIYI
+291 INGYGLSSSKTGIYI

-406 GISISTALVLVFLSL
+406 GISISTTLVLVFLSL
-421 SSNELNNVDPD
+421 SSNELNNVNPD